1 MNLFLIVRYRP
12 IVKLYCIEKN
22 FCFSKSLRLSND
34 DVQGITLCEYIYICL
49 LIERVMYD
57 DLYSLSFF
65 FSLTMK
71 YEKGIEPSS
80 HCHLTFSSFSISS
93 HLYSIQF
100 ILNDL
105 MRSFRNGAI
114 EHIEILFNHARDC
127 DRVERNNRWKSSNY
141 RQFVIVDDL

>member
-1 MNLFLIVRYRP
+1 MMIYILFL
-12 IVKLYCIEKN
+12 
-22 FCFSKSLRLSND
+22 
-34 DVQGITLCEYIYICL
+34 
-49 LIERVMYD
+49 
-57 DLYSLSFF
+57 FF

-141 RQFVIVDDL
+141 RQFVIVDDLWVLTHKRKKRDRQTKRIFSSTIVDILPLLLLLRLFFVISSRTSQ